1 MKVLL
6 YSEGMKWISKSG
18 LGRAIEHQKIA
29 LKSTG
34 ITFTTDI
41 NEKVDVVHVNTYFLK
56 SHQLVKKMKQRN
68 IPIIY
73 HAHSTEEDFR
83 NSFLFSNQLSPLFRR
98 WIVHS
103 YNLGDVV
110 VTPTEYAKELLI
122 HSGVKAPIEAV
133 SNGIDLSYY
142 QKNEEMKNRFREK
155 YQYHLKDKII
165 MSVGLY
171 IKRKGIMDFVELAK
185 KMPEYQ
191 FIWFGFLNLNQVPK
205 EIRIAVETELP
216 NLIFAGY
223 VTPEEL
229 KDAYAG
235 TDLFFFPTYE
245 ETEGIVLLEA
255 MAMKQNILVRDIP
268 IYEVDFVEDVHVY
281 KGKSNDDFEKKIKM
295 ILKGSLPSL
304 TENAYKKVQD
314 KDITKVGEQLAIVYQ
329 KALEIK
335 SSVLVK

>member
-1 MKVLL
+1 MNVLL

-18 LGRAIEHQKIA
+18 LGRAIEHQKTA
-29 LKSTG
+29 LKSVG
-34 ITFTTDI
+34 VTFTTDV
-41 NEKVDVVHVNTYFLK
+41 NEKVDVVHINTYFLK
-56 SHQLVKKMKQRN
+56 SYHLAKKMKKKN
-68 IPIIY
+68 IPIVY

-122 HSGVKAPIEAV
+122 HSGVTSPIVAV

-142 QKNEEMKNRFREK
+142 QENKEMKNRFREK
-155 YQYHLKDKII
+155 YHYHLKDKII

-171 IKRKGIMDFVELAK
+171 IKRKGIIDFVELAK
-185 KMPEYQ
+185 RMPDYQ

-205 EIRIAVETELP
+205 EIRLAVETELP

-229 KDAYAG
+229 RDAYAG

-268 IYEVDFVEDVHVY
+268 IYKIDFVEDVHVY
-281 KGKSNDDFEKKIKM
+281 KGKTNDDFKLKIKM
-295 ILKGSLPSL
+295 ILEGSLPSL
-304 TENAYKKVQD
+304 KENASEKIKD
-314 KDITKVGEQLAIVYQ
+314 KDITKIGEQLLFVYK
-329 KALEIK
+329 KAMGIK
-335 SSVLVK
+335 SPL

>member
-1 MKVLL
+1 MNVLL

-18 LGRAIEHQKIA
+18 LGRAIEHQKTA
-29 LKSTG
+29 LKSAG
-34 ITFTTDI
+34 VTFTTDV
-41 NEKVDVVHVNTYFLK
+41 NEKVDVVHINTYFLK
-56 SHQLVKKMKQRN
+56 SYHLAKKMKKKN
-68 IPIIY
+68 IPIVY

-122 HSGVKAPIEAV
+122 RSGVTSPIVAV

-142 QKNEEMKNRFREK
+142 QENKEMKNRFREK
-155 YQYHLKDKII
+155 YHYHLKDKII

-171 IKRKGIMDFVELAK
+171 IKRKGIIDFVELAK
-185 KMPEYQ
+185 RMPDYQ

-205 EIRIAVETELP
+205 EIRLAVETKLP
-216 NLIFAGY
+216 NLNFAGY
-223 VTPEEL
+223 VTPDEL
-229 KDAYAG
+229 RDAYAG

-268 IYEVDFVEDVHVY
+268 IYKIDFVEDVHVY
-281 KGKSNDDFEKKIKM
+281 KGKTNDDFELKIKM
-295 ILKGSLPSL
+295 ILEGSLPSL
-304 TENAYKKVQD
+304 KEKASEKIKDN
-314 KDITKVGEQLAIVYQ
+314 DITKIGEQLVFVYR
-329 KALEIK
+329 KAMGIK
-335 SSVLVK
+335 FPL